1 MEDKKNI
8 IYCYSFLFKDG
19 KSDKITLELDSETL
33 SLINK
38 EETVL
43 TWAELTNRKCP
54 NCTLNPKENIY
65 CPIAK
70 NLTQVIEMFKNSI
83 SSTNVKITITSD
95 ERTYVKQTS
104 LQRGL
109 SSLIG
114 IIMATSGCPIM
125 DKLKPLARYHL
136 PLSSLDETRFRVTS
150 MYLLAQYLRKEEGL
164 EPDWELKGLDD
175 LYSEIGILNKYF
187 SKRVSS
193 AITKD
198 ASVNAVIILNCF
210 TKFFSPSLTTD
221 LLTNLHKSFHM
232 YMQD

>member
-8 IYCYSFLFKDG
+8 IYCYSFLFTDG
-19 KSDKITLELDSETL
+19 SSKSINIELDSETL
-33 SLINK
+33 NLINE
-38 EETVL
+38 EETAL
-43 TWAELTNRKCP
+43 SWAELANRKCP
-54 NCTLNPKENIY
+54 NCTLNPLENKY

-70 NLTQVIEMFKNSI
+70 NLTQVIEMFKDSI
-83 SSTNVKITITSD
+83 SSARVEVTITSG
-95 ERTYVKQTS
+95 ERKYVNKTS

-109 SSLIG
+109 SSFLG
-114 IIMATSGCPIM
+114 VIMVTSGCPII

-150 MYLLAQYLRKEEGL
+150 MYLLAQYLRMEEGL
-164 EPDWELKGLDD
+164 KPDWELKGLND

-187 SKRVSS
+187 AKRVSS
-193 AITKD
+193 AVTKD

-210 TKFFSPSLTTD
+210 TRFFSPSLSTD
-221 LLTNLHKSFHM
+221 LLTNLHKSFRM